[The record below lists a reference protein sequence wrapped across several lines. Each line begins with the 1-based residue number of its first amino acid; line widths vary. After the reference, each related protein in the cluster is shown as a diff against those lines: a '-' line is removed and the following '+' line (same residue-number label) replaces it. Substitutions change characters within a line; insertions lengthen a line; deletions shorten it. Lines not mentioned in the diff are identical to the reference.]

1 MSNGAGFFLKDKPG
15 IALLAVRD
23 LDPAYASKV
32 AKVIDSTLSHTIKIL
47 SEMENMGLVRSR
59 PEGRIRRL
67 ELTKKGEI
75 VALALSNLMKV
86 LSRSGGE
93 WKKMERLEAVA
104 LEAKGLTRQ
113 EATFKVGPLRRDL
126 ALLKGEDEDEDLS
139 KAVEELDQRIV
150 AMISG

>member
-1 MSNGAGFFLKDKPG
+1 
-15 IALLAVRD
+15 
-23 LDPAYASKV
+23 
-32 AKVIDSTLSHTIKIL
+32 
-47 SEMENMGLVRSR
+47 MGLVRSR

-150 AMISG
+150 AIISG

>member
-1 MSNGAGFFLKDKPG
+1 
-15 IALLAVRD
+15 
-23 LDPAYASKV
+23 
-32 AKVIDSTLSHTIKIL
+32 
-47 SEMENMGLVRSR
+47 MGLVRSR

-75 VALALSNLMKV
+75 VALALSNLMEV

-113 EATFKVGPLRRDL
+113 EAAFKVGPLRRDL